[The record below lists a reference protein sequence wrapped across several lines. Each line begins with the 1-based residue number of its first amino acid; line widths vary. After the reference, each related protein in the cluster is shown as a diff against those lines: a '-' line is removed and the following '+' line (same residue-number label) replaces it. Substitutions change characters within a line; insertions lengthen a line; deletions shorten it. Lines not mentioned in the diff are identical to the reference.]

1 MSINGYLK
9 LIKRFP
15 LRPIR
20 TDEELDMASEI
31 FSELGMKGDNLS
43 QDENDYLDILRQ
55 QIMNYEAK
63 SSVIQAMITEARNIR
78 PQRILQSIIEENG
91 LSQSQLAREIGCHQ
105 ENISAFLSGK
115 RGLSKVN
122 AMKLAKHFS
131 VSVELFLPRIS
142 EQLAG

>member
-1 MSINGYLK
+1 MNMKYWK

-20 TDEELDMASEI
+20 TDEELDVASEI
-31 FSELGMKGDNLS
+31 FSELGMKGDSLS

-55 QIMNYEAK
+55 QIMDYEAK
-63 SSVIQAMITEARNIR
+63 SPAIQAMIAEARSIP

-105 ENISAFLSGK
+105 EHLSAFLSGK
-115 RGLSKVN
+115 RGLSKIN
-122 AMKLAKHFS
+122 AVKLGKRFC
-131 VSVELFLPRIS
+131 VSADLFLPRIN
-142 EQLAG
+142 EKVAG